1 MQERS
6 WNWKKKI
13 SEKMEGKMTRDNFL
27 ILILAGILIL
37 VILWPVD
44 KKDGKKD
51 DQSELWDN
59 ETDILNLQPD
69 MEGENTGSDKAGDG
83 EEMRSYAAMLEQSLE
98 ELLGTME
105 GVGRV
110 RVMVTLRDSGEAV
123 VEKDQSRIRSGSTQ
137 VDAAGGSR
145 NTTDISESDETV
157 YRNDQK
163 SASLPYVKQV
173 LSPKVEG
180 VAVSAEGGGN
190 PQIVQSI
197 TEAIQALFGIEAH
210 KIKIVKMISQ

>member
-59 ETDILNLQPD
+59 ETDI
-69 MEGENTGSDKAGDG
+69 MEYN
-83 EEMRSYAAMLEQSLE
+83 
-98 ELLGTME
+98 
-105 GVGRV
+105 
-110 RVMVTLRDSGEAV
+110 
-123 VEKDQSRIRSGSTQ
+123 
-137 VDAAGGSR
+137 
-145 NTTDISESDETV
+145 
-157 YRNDQK
+157 
-163 SASLPYVKQV
+163 
-173 LSPKVEG
+173 
-180 VAVSAEGGGN
+180 
-190 PQIVQSI
+190 
-197 TEAIQALFGIEAH
+197 
-210 KIKIVKMISQ
+210 